1 MNQRG
6 FGLMPAIGA
15 VSFVIIFVA
24 GYFAVRTLSPVSAVP
39 APLTEQS
46 TTTNT
51 AALRT
56 AVSGTIDPRDIE
68 SVLFTVGAAP
78 SVRVTVDTPTAGVV
92 VKVTDPKGGTYSAI
106 ANTGNA
112 DSKEGERYIIER
124 KPDGTYRITIIAP
137 GGTTPGEYR
146 VTVENPSGSSPAPY
160 TVDIPDAPVVVTD
173 TQNVGGSSA
182 NIEVSITVGETIALS
197 GFVAIADAQ
206 VIATI
211 TAPSGTQTSLLLA
224 EEEGSLGTYSGT
236 FNGATESGT
245 YSVEY
250 VIQGENSAEDEFY
263 KTSYDQFTV
272 AGGTVTGS
280 GGVNKKFDI
289 NRGDEIQLIG
299 Y

>member
-1 MNQRG
+1 
-6 FGLMPAIGA
+6 MPAIGS
-15 VSFVIIFVA
+15 VSLVVIFVA
-24 GYFAVRTLSPVSAVP
+24 GYFAVRTLNQESEP
-39 APLTEQS
+39 PLLRQGFEGQGTS
-46 TTTNT
+46 TV
-51 AALRT
+51 ALES
-56 AVSGTIDPRDIE
+56 AVSGTLDPRDIE

-78 SVRVTVDTPTAGVV
+78 SVRVTVDTPQVGVV

-112 DSKEGERYIIER
+112 DSKEGEHYIIER

-182 NIEVSITVGETIALS
+182 NIKVSITVGETIALS
-197 GFVAIADAQ
+197 GFVAIANAQ